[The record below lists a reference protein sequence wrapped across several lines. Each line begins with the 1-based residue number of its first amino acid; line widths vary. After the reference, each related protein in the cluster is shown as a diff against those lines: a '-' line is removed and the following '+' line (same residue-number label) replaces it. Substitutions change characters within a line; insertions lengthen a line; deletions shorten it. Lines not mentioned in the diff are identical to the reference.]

1 MANVK
6 FLYYQTK
13 AKLTEDIAGKF
24 PDGAIAFC
32 HETGEIYTHG
42 KFYNALSAEYQALDG
57 ALAAGDS
64 IETAI
69 AKLDKQVKA
78 ATSAAGVKS
87 ISAKGSFIKNLEDAT
102 GAVTIESNDDA
113 IQNALNAKVNKTD
126 VGVTIATLEDGKVP
140 ASQLPSFVD
149 DVLEYDTYNSFP
161 ETGETGKIYV
171 STDDNKTYRWSGTQY
186 VGIGSSLALGE
197 TSSTAYAGDKGKKLR
212 DDVDGILKGDKELVT
227 PVITNPQWSIFKND
241 GTDTKEIKET
251 SNITLLKGYKAQ
263 FSGSWKWTSDSSK
276 KDPEATSGIWGTT
289 LPESGVAS
297 DSFTGTQVSAN
308 TTYTQTITAAKKGLM
323 VSGSKVVPASGT
335 DSKSCS
341 ASVSFVDRIFYGII
355 DSSDPTGADVTN
367 TKIQALKTYKDQT
380 SKAATIDCSALSA
393 TQRLVYAY
401 PASYG
406 VLTVIKKDGVDSV
419 ISAFST
425 KTVSIDTGTGAPA
438 ISYQVYYSG
447 AGAVSSKS
455 SFSFS

>member
-1 MANVK
+1 
-6 FLYYQTK
+6 
-13 AKLTEDIAGKF
+13 
-24 PDGAIAFC
+24 
-32 HETGEIYTHG
+32 
-42 KFYNALSAEYQALDG
+42 
-57 ALAAGDS
+57 
-64 IETAI
+64 
-69 AKLDKQVKA
+69 
-78 ATSAAGVKS
+78 
-87 ISAKGSFIKNLEDAT
+87 
-102 GAVTIESNDDA
+102 
-113 IQNALNAKVNKTD
+113 
-126 VGVTIATLEDGKVP
+126 
-140 ASQLPSFVD
+140 
-149 DVLEYDTYNSFP
+149 
-161 ETGETGKIYV
+161 
-171 STDDNKTYRWSGTQY
+171 
-186 VGIGSSLALGE
+186 
-197 TSSTAYAGDKGKKLR
+197 
-212 DDVDGILKGDKELVT
+212 
-227 PVITNPQWSIFKND
+227 
-241 GTDTKEIKET
+241 
-251 SNITLLKGYKAQ
+251 
-263 FSGSWKWTSDSSK
+263 
-276 KDPEATSGIWGTT
+276 
-289 LPESGVAS
+289 
-297 DSFTGTQVSAN
+297 VSAN

-425 KTVSIDTGTGAPA
+425 KTVDIDTGTGAPA

>member
-57 ALAAGDS
+57 VLAAGDS

-171 STDDNKTYRWSGTQY
+171 STDDNKTYRWSGT
-186 VGIGSSLALGE
+186 
-197 TSSTAYAGDKGKKLR
+197 
-212 DDVDGILKGDKELVT
+212 
-227 PVITNPQWSIFKND
+227 
-241 GTDTKEIKET
+241 
-251 SNITLLKGYKAQ
+251 
-263 FSGSWKWTSDSSK
+263 
-276 KDPEATSGIWGTT
+276 
-289 LPESGVAS
+289 
-297 DSFTGTQVSAN
+297 
-308 TTYTQTITAAKKGLM
+308 
-323 VSGSKVVPASGT
+323 
-335 DSKSCS
+335 
-341 ASVSFVDRIFYGII
+341 
-355 DSSDPTGADVTN
+355 
-367 TKIQALKTYKDQT
+367 
-380 SKAATIDCSALSA
+380 
-393 TQRLVYAY
+393 
-401 PASYG
+401 
-406 VLTVIKKDGVDSV
+406 
-419 ISAFST
+419 
-425 KTVSIDTGTGAPA
+425 
-438 ISYQVYYSG
+438 
-447 AGAVSSKS
+447 
-455 SFSFS
+455 